1 MVIIIKRYF
10 YRVATAIKITFVT
23 IRSNNYIRKGIP
35 WLILINQGKGFHLL
49 RMSNDY
55 CFRRAVQGQLSQC
68 NMRNTA
74 TVLRAVVIS
83 HKILNGEKVFAFGC
97 SESLKKFSKRHR
109 EELLLESFCFNV
121 AAWNSLYN
129 ENPK

>member
-1 MVIIIKRYF
+1 
-10 YRVATAIKITFVT
+10 
-23 IRSNNYIRKGIP
+23 
-35 WLILINQGKGFHLL
+35 
-49 RMSNDY
+49 MSNDY

-74 TVLRAVVIS
+74 TVLRAVVKS
-83 HKILNGEKVFAFGC
+83 HKILNGAKVFAFGC
-97 SESLKKFSKRHR
+97 SESLKKFSKLHR
-109 EELLLESFCFNV
+109 EELLVESFCFNV